1 MNLQSLGINLRN
13 TSPGNHK
20 TTCPKCSADRRNQK
34 DPCLSVAV
42 GPTQLSNGGFL
53 PAGEAVF
60 NCKHCGW
67 QGSTGKPKK
76 EYVKPYSEL
85 KNLSDR
91 IIQWFAAR
99 GISNQTLLRYKVSE
113 SVEYMPQVDAEVN
126 AINFNYFLNGDL
138 VNIKFRDGK
147 KNFKLVSG
155 ARLIPYGMDVCAD
168 NSDTRV
174 VFVEGELDVLAL
186 YEAGIKYAISVP
198 NGANKGSQKLDWL
211 DDVIDFFNG
220 KQVYLG
226 TDMDEPGI
234 SLRNEL
240 ARRLGRENCFIVE
253 WKEKDANQTL
263 IEHGA
268 EAVIE
273 CIDNARQFPIEG
285 IENITEA
292 DLLALYDMGQPEGYK
307 TGWHNMDEHISVMPG
322 MVFLVTGIPGH
333 GKTTFLKNLL
343 VRMSVLHGWKH
354 MIYSG
359 EEAGPAF
366 AAADLMSIITGKSF
380 FASFGERITK
390 DDIHEL
396 TPMVNDHFRYYAIDE
411 NESTIESIM
420 AKAKEMVKRVG
431 INSIVIDNMSAIERG
446 IKGSGDNRHNAI
458 GDMMRDIRT
467 FARNNGVTVFLVAHP
482 KKMSKVNGAYDVPG
496 GYDVGD
502 SSHYN
507 NAPDYGA
514 TVYRRGDQ
522 TEVHW
527 WKVRFRYC
535 GSTGT
540 DHFSFNPANSIYT
553 PAQRTNDGSDK
564 TKFKGQPI
572 ENYIPTGYFKKS
584 V

>member
-1 MNLQSLGINLRN
+1 MIPTLKSY
-13 TSPGNHK
+13 SPGNHK
-20 TTCPKCSADRRNQK
+20 TTCPKCSADRKNSK

-42 GPTQLSNGGFL
+42 GPTQLSDGSFL
-53 PAGEAVF
+53 AAGEMVY

-67 QGSTGKPKK
+67 HGSTVKKK
-76 EYVKPYSEL
+76 EWVKPQSEL
-85 KNLSDR
+85 KNLSDKV
-91 IIQWFAAR
+91 IQWFAAR
-99 GISNQTLLRYKVSE
+99 GISNQTLLRYRVTE
-113 SVEYMPQVDAEVN
+113 SVEYMPQEQANVN
-126 AINFNYFLNGDL
+126 TINFNYFLNGEL

-168 NSDTRV
+168 NSDTSM

-186 YEAGIKYAISVP
+186 YEAGIKNAISVP

-211 DDVIDFFNG
+211 DDVIDFFEG
-220 KQVYLG
+220 KTILIA
-226 TDMDEPGI
+226 TDMDEPGV

-240 ARRLGRENCFIVE
+240 ARRLGKENCYIVE
-253 WKEKDANQTL
+253 WPEKDANDTL
-263 IEHGA
+263 IKHGA
-268 EAVIE
+268 EAVHQ
-273 CIDNARQFPIEG
+273 CIDNARAFPVEG

-292 DLLALYDMGQPEGYK
+292 DLLSLYDMGQPEGCK
-307 TGWHNMDEHISVMPG
+307 TGWGNIDEHISILPG
-322 MVFLVTGIPGH
+322 MVTLVTGIPGH

-343 VRMSVLHGWKH
+343 VRLSVGYGWRH

-359 EEAGPAF
+359 EEAGPVF

-380 FASFGERITK
+380 FSGADRLTK

-396 TPMVNDHFRYYAIDE
+396 TPMINDHFRYYSIDE
-411 NESTIESIM
+411 NESTVESIM
-420 AKAKEMVKRVG
+420 AKAKEMVKRFG

-446 IKGSGDNRHNAI
+446 LKGSGDSRHNAI

-467 FARNNGVTVFLVAHP
+467 FARNTGVHVFLVAHP
-482 KKMSKVNGAYDVPG
+482 KKMSKINGAYDVPG
-496 GYDVGD
+496 GYDIGD

-507 NAPDYGA
+507 NAPDYGL

-522 TEVHW
+522 TEIHW

-540 DHFSFNPANSIYT
+540 DHFSFNPHNSTYSQ
-553 PAQRTNDGSDK
+553 AQRLNDGSDK
-564 TKFKGQPI
+564 TKFIGQPI
-572 ENYIPTGYFKKS
+572 ENFIPAGYFKKS